1 MMMLRAEEWAAGVA
15 RTELA
20 AWLEIVGWPLAHRA
34 GIVAAVSEAVDN
46 VALHAYPP
54 VEDVAAGPRPKMWGV
69 VSVEA
74 VVVSGAGTRRVR
86 VVVRD
91 WGSWNPL
98 SVLNNA
104 GCGLRLMGEVMAEVR
119 VRPGRP
125 EHVPGDNTGTEV
137 TLISSAVLHRPE

>member
-1 MMMLRAEEWAAGVA
+1 MTLRAEEWAAGVA

-34 GIVAAVSEAVDN
+34 GIVAAVSEAIDN
-46 VALHAYPP
+46 VAVHAYPP
-54 VEDVAAGPRPKMWGV
+54 VEDVDAGPRSEMWGA

-74 VVVSGAGTRRVR
+74 VVLAGVGTRRVR

-98 SVLNNA
+98 SVLNTEGA
-104 GCGLRLMGEVMAEVR
+104 GLQLMGEVMAEVR
-119 VRPGRP
+119 VRPGSP

-137 TLISSAVLHRPE
+137 TLISSAVPHRPE